1 MQEVPTAI
9 LKKLDLRG
17 AAQNEAVAW
26 RNLLPP
32 EPWCQHVAQSP
43 GHFARWVSN
52 RLSSGARNAPSAV
65 IDARKANQA
74 FRPVPVVGVAER
86 IALRALTDWIL
97 EGVDLPERGQDH
109 YRAFVS
115 GPITRA
121 FPKGKVAK
129 LSQASIDYV
138 VQADIAAFYQYVDH
152 GVLLEELQVR
162 TGKVEAARLLIELL
176 GEIQGAT
183 YGLPQL
189 LAASDALSEVYIQI
203 LERDL
208 TRHTADVWR
217 FNDDFRIAA
226 NGYGNAQQA
235 LEDLSSAAR
244 PLGLILSD
252 HKTSIVKF
260 STYFWHNA
268 IGEVG
273 DSDIEV
279 NPEEVDVWME
289 EYPDLSDDELVET
302 AQATLGRLE
311 DVSEV
316 PIELAD
322 PSIRDVR
329 DLRRAFNILARH
341 GEKSGLRHVE
351 EVFRYLPQLTPRLCD
366 YMVSAHRSGHGVTRV
381 WNSVAKRSDT
391 HNAWQRAWMAYVAR
405 ECEISPKSSGEWL
418 RSQFQRAPA
427 GLLHAET
434 SLSLARTGNIEFEV
448 LDTALR
454 TQPEALAAWYALAI
468 NELTDLPQQ
477 QRKAVRDSSP
487 LFGLL
492 IDE

>member
-1 MQEVPTAI
+1 VQEVPTAI

-17 AAQNEAVAW
+17 AAEQEAVAW

-43 GHFARWVSN
+43 GQFARWVTS

-65 IDARKANQA
+65 VDARKANQA
-74 FRPVPVVGVAER
+74 FRPVPVVGIAER
-86 IALRALTDWIL
+86 IATRALTDWIL
-97 EGVDLPERGQDH
+97 EDVDLPERGQDQ

-115 GPITRA
+115 GPIRRA
-121 FPKGKVAK
+121 FPEGKSAR

-208 TRHTADVWR
+208 TRRTADVWR

-252 HKTSIVKF
+252 HKTSIVRF

-273 DSDIEV
+273 DSDVEV
-279 NPEEVDVWME
+279 NPEEVDVWVE

-302 AQATLGRLE
+302 AQATLSRLDDESE
-311 DVSEV
+311 D
-316 PIELAD
+316 PIDLTD
-322 PSIRDVR
+322 PSTRDVR

-341 GEKSGLRHVE
+341 GDKSGLRHVE
-351 EVFRYLPQLTPRLCD
+351 EVFRYIPQLSPRLCD
-366 YMVSAHRSGHGVTRV
+366 YMVSAHRSGYGVARV
-381 WNSVAKRSDT
+381 WNAVAKRSDT
-391 HNAWQRAWMAYVAR
+391 HNVWQRAWMAYVAR
-405 ECEISPKSSGEWL
+405 ECAISSKSSEEWL
-418 RSQFQRAPA
+418 QSQFRQAPS

-434 SLSLARTGNIEFEV
+434 SLSLAQTSNIEFGL

-468 NELTDLPQQ
+468 NELANVPQQ
-477 QRKAVRDSSP
+477 QRRAVRASSP
-487 LFGLL
+487 LFALL